1 MSEQESLGRFR
12 KTKEL
17 QGTVHEWRYE
27 CLRVSDQVNSKN
39 YVWLTV
45 EKAIE
50 LSIQRRVTHI
60 FALIF
65 RQFVQ
70 QHSDHSNLYKQ
81 LCYLSLDIDLQK

>member
-1 MSEQESLGRFR
+1 ML
-12 KTKEL
+12 L
-17 QGTVHEWRYE
+17 Q
-27 CLRVSDQVNSKN
+27 LRLDKSTWKN

-50 LSIQRRVTHI
+50 LSIQRRAKHT

-65 RQFVQ
+65 RQFVH
-70 QHSDHSNLYKQ
+70 QHSGHSNLYKQ